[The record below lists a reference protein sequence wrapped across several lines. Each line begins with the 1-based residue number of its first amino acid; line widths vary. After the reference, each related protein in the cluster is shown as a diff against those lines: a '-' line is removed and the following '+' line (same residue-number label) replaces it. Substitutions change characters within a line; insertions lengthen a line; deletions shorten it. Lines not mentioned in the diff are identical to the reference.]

1 MEMTGMMKKST
12 AILAM
17 AALAMLAFAGLIVAD
32 VEPELTEPALSI
44 EDTFAPFD
52 DMNAYTIVDTF
63 TFSVPGYGAGYNNSN
78 ITMWIKIGPFDYDPM
93 EWNDTNMEWTYVF
106 APDSPAYVG
115 THDVHVKAFDTNNAT
130 NENMSAVHEI
140 TIWHPVLVDDTFTMP
155 EFSEDMTTAWNVSD
169 AFLPEFDVTGE
180 PLMFGFGPEGAP
192 DGWTFEPMMVDNY
205 THWHVTPPADYFG
218 WVHVNV
224 TAADTNGVGP
234 GAAYKMFNISVAA
247 VNDAPVIEGIMIGD
261 DMHDVEEME
270 IVTGVNETGHNIT
283 ETRMVVHLPL
293 LEDEHLMFSVIADDV
308 DSETLTYMFMMDD
321 EEDPYMVEVY
331 EYVNETNVTVVEEH
345 TFVLTP
351 DPDANGMFWGMIQV
365 SDGDLDDTI
374 WAHIMVEA
382 VNDAPVLTS
391 MVADMTEA
399 EVGEN
404 ITFTAAATDVD
415 GDELTYI
422 WKVGTEIIGNMSS
435 ITVAFDEAGWKNVT
449 VTVSDGELEVMDY
462 VMVNITEE
470 EEPPVNN
477 PPTITM
483 VQAIPVG
490 MSAGDTVDFLLK
502 GEVEEGK
509 DISITCLAVDLDG
522 DTLTYTWTN
531 NVDATWTKTTTTGEL
546 VVSAEDL
553 EVGKSYTFTC
563 VVTDGMGGEDTE
575 TSNTI
580 KIVEKEDPSEFG
592 MIIIVIIVVI
602 AIIAIIAILFFILK
616 GGKKEEEEEA
626 PEEEEES
633 DEGEMPEEEP
643 LEGMEGEM
651 PEEEPLGMEG
661 EMPEEEPLKEEG
673 LPEEDIPEETE
684 EIPPPPMPPQ

>member
-1 MEMTGMMKKST
+1 MYGWNRKNSIEVVMEMTGMMKKST
-12 AILAM
+12 AILVM
-17 AALAMLAFAGLIVAD
+17 ATLAMMAFAGLIIAD
-32 VEPELTEPALSI
+32 VEPELMEPALSI

-130 NENMSAVHEI
+130 NENMSAVHQI
-140 TIWHPVLVDDTFTMP
+140 TIWHPVLVDDTFMMP
-155 EFSEDMTTAWNVSD
+155 AFSEDMTTAWNVSD

-192 DGWTFEPMMVDNY
+192 AGWTFHEAMVDNY

-283 ETRMVVHLPL
+283 EMRRLVHLPL

-308 DSETLTYMFMMDD
+308 DSETLTYMFMMEDD
-321 EEDPYMVEVY
+321 EDPYMVEVY
-331 EYVNETNVTVVEEH
+331 EYINETNVTVMEEH

-351 DPDANGMFWGMIQV
+351 DPDANGMFWGMIKV
-365 SDGDLDDTI
+365 SDGDLNDTI
-374 WAHIMVEA
+374 WAHIMVGA

-391 MVADMTEA
+391 MVADKTEA

-422 WKVGTEIIGNMSS
+422 WKVGTEIIGNMSM
-435 ITVAFDEAGWKNVT
+435 ITVSFDEAGWKNVT

-470 EEPPVNN
+470 EEPPVENN
-477 PPTITM
+477 PPVITE
-483 VQAIPVG
+483 AKADP
-490 MSAGDTVDFLLK
+490 STVKK
-502 GEVEEGK
+502 GEKFTLTVAATDE
-509 DISITCLAVDLDG
+509 DG
-522 DTLTYTWTN
+522 DTLTYIWK
-531 NVDATWTKTTTTGEL
+531 VDKVPAWEKTGMSVE
-546 VVSAEDL
+546 VEDL
-553 EVGKSYTFTC
+553 EPGTYVFT
-563 VVTDGMGGEDTE
+563 VMVSDGTDNVTRTV
-575 TSNTI
+575 TV
-580 KIVEKEDPSEFG
+580 IVEEEEKDDDGFD

-616 GGKKEEEEEA
+616 GGKKEEEEA
-626 PEEEEES
+626 PVEEEPA
-633 DEGEMPEEEP
+633 EGEMPEEEP

-661 EMPEEEPLKEEG
+661 EMPEEPLKEEG
-673 LPEEDIPEETE
+673 LPEEEIPAETE

>member
-1 MEMTGMMKKST
+1 MAEKGKNSIEVVMEMTGMMKKST
-12 AILAM
+12 AILVM

-44 EDTFAPFD
+44 EDTFAPFN
-52 DMNAYTIVDTF
+52 DMNAYTIVDAFTF
-63 TFSVPGYGAGYNNSN
+63 TVPGYGAGYNNSN

-106 APDSPAYVG
+106 APDLPAYVG

-140 TIWHPVLVDDTFTMP
+140 TIWHPVLADGSFTMP
-155 EFSEDMTTAWNVSD
+155 AFTEDMTTAWNVSD

-180 PLMFGFGPEGAP
+180 PLTFGFGPEGAP
-192 DGWTFEPMMVDNY
+192 AGWTFTPMMVDNY

-270 IVTGVNETGHNIT
+270 IVTGINETGHNIT

-293 LEDEHLMFSVIADDV
+293 LEDEHLMFSVIAEDI
-308 DSETLTYMFMMDD
+308 DSETLTYEFMMYDD
-321 EEDPYMVEVY
+321 EDPYMVDVY
-331 EYVNETNVTVVEEH
+331 EYVNETNVTIVEDH

-351 DPDANGMFWGMIQV
+351 DPDANGMFWGMIEV
-365 SDGDLDDTI
+365 FDGALNDTI

-391 MVADMTEA
+391 MVADKTEA
-399 EVGEN
+399 EMDEN

-422 WKVGTEIIGNMSS
+422 WKVGTEVIGNMSS
-435 ITVAFDEAGWKNVT
+435 ITVSFDEAGWKNVT
-449 VTVSDGELEVMDY
+449 VTVSDGDMEVMDY

-470 EEPPVNN
+470 DEPPANN
-477 PPTITM
+477 
-483 VQAIPVG
+483 APVISEAKADKTTVKKDEKFTLTV
-490 MSAGDTVDFLLK
+490 SATD
-502 GEVEEGK
+502 E
-509 DISITCLAVDLDG
+509 DG
-522 DTLTYTWTN
+522 DELTYTWKVNLISTWEKTGTS
-531 NVDATWTKTTTTGEL
+531 VD
-546 VVSAEDL
+546 VEDL
-553 EVGKSYTFTC
+553 EPGTYIFT
-563 VVTDGMGGEDTE
+563 VTVSDGEDEVTR
-575 TSNTI
+575 TVTVT
-580 KIVEKEDPSEFG
+580 VEEEEDDPISII
-592 MIIIVIIVVI
+592 IIIVIVVI
-602 AIIAIIAILFFILK
+602 AILAILLILFFILK
-616 GGKKEEEEEA
+616 GGKKEEEEAPVEEESA
-626 PEEEEES
+626 EGEMPEEES
-633 DEGEMPEEEP
+633 LEGMEGDMPEEEP
-643 LEGMEGEM
+643 LEGMEGDM
-651 PEEEPLGMEG
+651 PDEETLN
-661 EMPEEEPLKEEG
+661 EEG
-673 LPEEDIPEETE
+673 LPEEETYPETE